1 MKNERFYNY
10 YQVNSFCKNENI
22 DTEFFLS
29 ESQYKNEGLDGRLSN
44 SFIDKSYLK
53 LKETSISD
61 IMILLFLAYVIV
73 AMNPY

>member
-22 DTEFFLS
+22 DTEFFMS
-29 ESQYKNEGLDGRLSN
+29 ETRYKKDGLHGTLPN
-44 SFIDKSYLK
+44 SLVDKSILK
-53 LKETSISD
+53 LRETSISD
-61 IMILLFLAYVIV
+61 IMMFLFIAYVIV